1 MAEKKKTTAA
11 KTTDRRMS
19 KPQASKP
26 SKTPDPARTT
36 VPTRTGAAAVA
47 QPNNAAKQLSNFE
60 AAMKLF
66 HARNFKDAKELFE
79 RAAEGPERDVANR
92 ARMHTTMCE
101 RRLQQT
107 VVVNLRSAEEYYNYG
122 VALLNTRSLE
132 ARGYLEKALQMSPGS
147 DHILYALAIAQAL
160 SGDTASAY
168 ENLKR
173 SIELEP
179 RNRIM
184 ARQDADFG
192 HFASQPPFDA
202 LLYPEKKSW

>member
-11 KTTDRRMS
+11 KTTDRRMT

-26 SKTPDPARTT
+26 LKAPEPVRAT
-36 VPTRTGAAAVA
+36 VPTRTGAAAVT
-47 QPNNAAKQLSNFE
+47 QPNNTAKQLSNFE
-60 AAMKLF
+60 AAIKLF

-79 RAAEGPERDVANR
+79 RAAEGPERDVSNR

-122 VALLNTRSLE
+122 VALLNTKSLE
-132 ARGYLEKALQMSPGS
+132 ARGHLEKALQMSPGA